1 MKKMLTKK
9 KMSILQSVLIVVMV
23 FCMVVGCASTQ
34 ATSGENVQN
43 ETKSETAEKTEA
55 TTIVADAYADIEIEG
70 YGTIFVALDSSAA
83 PVTVENFVKLAES
96 GFYDGLTFH
105 RIMKDFM
112 VQGGDPNGNGTGGSG
127 ETIVGEFA
135 QNGYENNLSH
145 TRGAISMARAMDFD
159 SASSQF
165 FIVHQDS
172 LFLDGAYAVFGYVTE
187 GMDIVDQICE
197 EAKPTDNNGSIS
209 AEEQPVIKTITISG
223 KEQAEFSFKDL
234 EDHQFYFSSGAGG
247 WRTFL
252 NVDADGRFD
261 GAYSDS
267 DMGSVGEEY
276 PNGTYYYCEFV
287 GKFTEPVKVNDY
299 TYSVKIE
306 ELSTIKEPDTSEIID
321 GVLYAYSTP
330 YGIEGTEEL
339 LIYLPG
345 APTSELPEEY
355 MNWVRNDMEDPEA
368 ETLPFYGLY
377 NEKEQN
383 GFSSYDASA
392 HVEEDI
398 ALLEEWAKTLKDLL
412 ENEDLTQ
419 AEMNE
424 ASSELYATWDS
435 ALNILWNELKEELP
449 DDEFSK
455 LLDEQREWIK
465 AKEDAVAKAGA
476 EYEGGSMYSLVVN
489 MEAADITEKR
499 VNELYEMYQQ
509 LQ

>member
-1 MKKMLTKK
+1 MKKRIFL
-9 KMSILQSVLIVVMV
+9 LLITIGLLAA
-23 FCMVVGCASTQ
+23 GC
-34 ATSGENVQN
+34 G
-43 ETKSETAEKTEA
+43 KTESEEIQIVPEVEISESVEDA
-55 TTIVADAYADIEIEG
+55 TEEQVSQE
-70 YGTIFVALDSSAA
+70 
-83 PVTVENFVKLAES
+83 
-96 GFYDGLTFH
+96 
-105 RIMKDFM
+105 
-112 VQGGDPNGNGTGGSG
+112 
-127 ETIVGEFA
+127 ETITEEQDA
-135 QNGYENNLSH
+135 QKEN
-145 TRGAISMARAMDFD
+145 
-159 SASSQF
+159 
-165 FIVHQDS
+165 
-172 LFLDGAYAVFGYVTE
+172 
-187 GMDIVDQICE
+187 
-197 EAKPTDNNGSIS
+197 S
-209 AEEQPVIKTITISG
+209 AEEDVLKL
-223 KEQAEFSFKDL
+223 SFKDL

-252 NVDADGRFD
+252 NIDADGRFD

-267 DMGSVGEEY
+267 EMGSVGEDY
-276 PNGTYYYCEFV
+276 PNGTYYLCEFI
-287 GKFTEPVKVNDY
+287 GKFSNLTQVNDY
-299 TYSVKIE
+299 TYSVEIE

-321 GVLYAYSTP
+321 GMLYQYSTP

-345 APTSELPEEY
+345 APTSELPEAY
-355 MNWVRNDMEDPEA
+355 MDWIRFSMEDPEA
-368 ETLPFYGLY
+368 EELPFYGLY

-465 AKEDAVAKAGA
+465 SKEEAVAKAGA

>member
-1 MKKMLTKK
+1 MKKIIFL
-9 KMSILQSVLIVVMV
+9 LLITIGLLAA
-23 FCMVVGCASTQ
+23 GC
-34 ATSGENVQN
+34 G
-43 ETKSETAEKTEA
+43 KTESEEIQIVPEVEISESVEDA
-55 TTIVADAYADIEIEG
+55 TEEQVSQE
-70 YGTIFVALDSSAA
+70 
-83 PVTVENFVKLAES
+83 
-96 GFYDGLTFH
+96 
-105 RIMKDFM
+105 
-112 VQGGDPNGNGTGGSG
+112 
-127 ETIVGEFA
+127 ETITEEQDA
-135 QNGYENNLSH
+135 QEEN
-145 TRGAISMARAMDFD
+145 A
-159 SASSQF
+159 
-165 FIVHQDS
+165 
-172 LFLDGAYAVFGYVTE
+172 
-187 GMDIVDQICE
+187 
-197 EAKPTDNNGSIS
+197 
-209 AEEQPVIKTITISG
+209 AEEDVLKL
-223 KEQAEFSFKDL
+223 SFKDL

-252 NVDADGRFD
+252 NIDADGRFD

-267 DMGSVGEEY
+267 EMGSVGEGY
-276 PNGTYYYCEFV
+276 PNGTYYLCEFV
-287 GKFTEPVKVNDY
+287 GKFSNLTKVNDY

-321 GVLYAYSTP
+321 GMLYQYSTP

-345 APTSELPEEY
+345 APTGELPEAY
-355 MNWVRNDMEDPEA
+355 MDWVRFSMEDPEA

-377 NEKEQN
+377 NVKEQN
-383 GFSSYDASA
+383 GFSSYDTGA

-412 ENEDLTQ
+412 ENEELTQ

-424 ASSELYATWDS
+424 TSAELYATWDS

-465 AKEDAVAKAGA
+465 SKEEAVAKAGA

>member
-1 MKKMLTKK
+1 MKKRLF
-9 KMSILQSVLIVVMV
+9 ILLIAI
-23 FCMVVGCASTQ
+23 CLLAAGC
-34 ATSGENVQN
+34 G
-43 ETKSETAEKTEA
+43 KTEKE
-55 TTIVADAYADIEIEG
+55 EIQIIPEE
-70 YGTIFVALDSSAA
+70 TM
-83 PVTVENFVKLAES
+83 E
-96 GFYDGLTFH
+96 
-105 RIMKDFM
+105 
-112 VQGGDPNGNGTGGSG
+112 
-127 ETIVGEFA
+127 ETISQEEIIVEKETSEF
-135 QNGYENNLSH
+135 L
-145 TRGAISMARAMDFD
+145 
-159 SASSQF
+159 
-165 FIVHQDS
+165 
-172 LFLDGAYAVFGYVTE
+172 
-187 GMDIVDQICE
+187 
-197 EAKPTDNNGSIS
+197 
-209 AEEQPVIKTITISG
+209 
-223 KEQAEFSFKDL
+223 FKDL
-234 EDHQFYFSSGAGG
+234 EDHQFCFSSGAGG

-252 NVDADGRFD
+252 NIDADGHFD

-267 DMGSVGEEY
+267 EMGSVGEGY

-299 TYSVKIE
+299 TYSVEIE
-306 ELSTIKEPDTSEIID
+306 ELSTIKEADTKEIID
-321 GVLYAYSTP
+321 GVLYEYCMP
-330 YGIEGTEEL
+330 FGIDGAEEL

-345 APTSELPEEY
+345 APTSELPEAY
-355 MNWVRNDMEDPEA
+355 MDWVRFSMEDPEA

-377 NEKEQN
+377 NVKEQN
-383 GFSSYDASA
+383 GFSSYDTGA

-455 LLDEQREWIK
+455 LLEEQREWIK

-476 EYEGGSMYSLVVN
+476 EYEGGSMHSMAVN

-499 VNELYEMYQQ
+499 VNELYEIYQQ

>member
-1 MKKMLTKK
+1 MKKRIFL
-9 KMSILQSVLIVVMV
+9 LLITIGLLAA
-23 FCMVVGCASTQ
+23 GCGKDKTVEVQKIPQ
-34 ATSGENVQN
+34 AEG
-43 ETKSETAEKTEA
+43 SETLDEVREEELPQVETE
-55 TTIVADAYADIEIEG
+55 
-70 YGTIFVALDSSAA
+70 
-83 PVTVENFVKLAES
+83 VEVEES
-96 GFYDGLTFH
+96 VDT
-105 RIMKDFM
+105 
-112 VQGGDPNGNGTGGSG
+112 Q
-127 ETIVGEFA
+127 
-135 QNGYENNLSH
+135 
-145 TRGAISMARAMDFD
+145 
-159 SASSQF
+159 
-165 FIVHQDS
+165 
-172 LFLDGAYAVFGYVTE
+172 VFG
-187 GMDIVDQICE
+187 
-197 EAKPTDNNGSIS
+197 
-209 AEEQPVIKTITISG
+209 
-223 KEQAEFSFKDL
+223 FKDL

-252 NVDADGRFD
+252 NIDADGRFD

-267 DMGSVGEEY
+267 EMGSVGEDY
-276 PNGTYYYCEFV
+276 PNGTYYLCEFV
-287 GKFTEPVKVNDY
+287 GKFSNLTQVNDY
-299 TYSVKIE
+299 TYSVEIE
-306 ELSTIKEPDTSEIID
+306 ELSTIKEPNTSEIID
-321 GVLYAYSTP
+321 GMLYQYSTP
-330 YGIEGTEEL
+330 YGIEGAEKL

-345 APTSELPEEY
+345 APISELPEAY
-355 MNWVRNDMEDPEA
+355 MDWVRFSMEDPET

-476 EYEGGSMYSLVVN
+476 EYEGGSMYALVVN

>member
-1 MKKMLTKK
+1 MKKRLF
-9 KMSILQSVLIVVMV
+9 ILLIAIGLLAA
-23 FCMVVGCASTQ
+23 GC
-34 ATSGENVQN
+34 G
-43 ETKSETAEKTEA
+43 KTEKE
-55 TTIVADAYADIEIEG
+55 EIQIIPEE
-70 YGTIFVALDSSAA
+70 TM
-83 PVTVENFVKLAES
+83 E
-96 GFYDGLTFH
+96 
-105 RIMKDFM
+105 
-112 VQGGDPNGNGTGGSG
+112 
-127 ETIVGEFA
+127 ETISQEEIIVEKETSEF
-135 QNGYENNLSH
+135 L
-145 TRGAISMARAMDFD
+145 
-159 SASSQF
+159 
-165 FIVHQDS
+165 
-172 LFLDGAYAVFGYVTE
+172 
-187 GMDIVDQICE
+187 
-197 EAKPTDNNGSIS
+197 
-209 AEEQPVIKTITISG
+209 
-223 KEQAEFSFKDL
+223 FKDL
-234 EDHQFYFSSGAGG
+234 EDHQFCFSSGAGG

-252 NVDADGRFD
+252 NIDADGHFD

-267 DMGSVGEEY
+267 EMGSVGEGY

-299 TYSVKIE
+299 TYSVEIE
-306 ELSTIKEPDTSEIID
+306 ELSTIKEADTKEIID
-321 GVLYAYSTP
+321 GVLYEYCMP
-330 YGIEGTEEL
+330 FGIDGAEEL

-345 APTSELPEEY
+345 APTSELPEAY
-355 MNWVRNDMEDPEA
+355 MDWVRFSMEDPEA

-377 NEKEQN
+377 NVKEQN
-383 GFSSYDASA
+383 GFSSYDTGA

-465 AKEDAVAKAGA
+465 AKEDAVVKAGA

>member
-1 MKKMLTKK
+1 MKKRLF
-9 KMSILQSVLIVVMV
+9 ILLIAI
-23 FCMVVGCASTQ
+23 CLLAAGC
-34 ATSGENVQN
+34 G
-43 ETKSETAEKTEA
+43 KTEKEEIQIIPEE
-55 TTIVADAYADIEIEG
+55 TMEETISQEEIIVEKETSEFLFKDIED
-70 YGTIFVALDSSAA
+70 Y
-83 PVTVENFVKLAES
+83 
-96 GFYDGLTFH
+96 
-105 RIMKDFM
+105 
-112 VQGGDPNGNGTGGSG
+112 
-127 ETIVGEFA
+127 
-135 QNGYENNLSH
+135 
-145 TRGAISMARAMDFD
+145 
-159 SASSQF
+159 
-165 FIVHQDS
+165 
-172 LFLDGAYAVFGYVTE
+172 
-187 GMDIVDQICE
+187 
-197 EAKPTDNNGSIS
+197 
-209 AEEQPVIKTITISG
+209 
-223 KEQAEFSFKDL
+223 
-234 EDHQFYFSSGAGG
+234 QFYFSSGAGG

-252 NVDADGRFD
+252 NIDADGHFD

-267 DMGSVGEEY
+267 EMGSVGEGY

-299 TYSVKIE
+299 TYSVEIE
-306 ELSTIKEPDTSEIID
+306 ELSTIKEADTKEIID
-321 GVLYAYSTP
+321 GVLYEYCMP
-330 YGIEGTEEL
+330 FGIDGAEEL

-345 APTSELPEEY
+345 APTSELPEAY
-355 MNWVRNDMEDPEA
+355 MDWVRFSMEDPEA

-377 NEKEQN
+377 NVKEQN
-383 GFSSYDASA
+383 GFSSYDTGA

-499 VNELYEMYQQ
+499 VNELYEIYQQ

>member
-1 MKKMLTKK
+1 MKKRIFL
-9 KMSILQSVLIVVMV
+9 LLITIGLLAA
-23 FCMVVGCASTQ
+23 GC
-34 ATSGENVQN
+34 G
-43 ETKSETAEKTEA
+43 KTESEEIQIVPEVEISESVEDA
-55 TTIVADAYADIEIEG
+55 TEEQVSQE
-70 YGTIFVALDSSAA
+70 
-83 PVTVENFVKLAES
+83 
-96 GFYDGLTFH
+96 
-105 RIMKDFM
+105 
-112 VQGGDPNGNGTGGSG
+112 
-127 ETIVGEFA
+127 ETITEEQDA
-135 QNGYENNLSH
+135 QEEN
-145 TRGAISMARAMDFD
+145 A
-159 SASSQF
+159 
-165 FIVHQDS
+165 
-172 LFLDGAYAVFGYVTE
+172 
-187 GMDIVDQICE
+187 
-197 EAKPTDNNGSIS
+197 
-209 AEEQPVIKTITISG
+209 AEEDVLKL
-223 KEQAEFSFKDL
+223 SFKDL

-252 NVDADGRFD
+252 NIDADGRFD

-267 DMGSVGEEY
+267 EMGSVGEGY
-276 PNGTYYYCEFV
+276 PNGTYYLCEFV
-287 GKFTEPVKVNDY
+287 GKFSNLTKVNDY

-321 GVLYAYSTP
+321 GMLYQYSTP

-345 APTSELPEEY
+345 APTGELPEAY
-355 MNWVRNDMEDPEA
+355 MDWVRFSMEDPEA

-377 NEKEQN
+377 NVKEQN
-383 GFSSYDASA
+383 GFSSYDTGA

-412 ENEDLTQ
+412 ENEELTQ

-424 ASSELYATWDS
+424 TSAELYATWDS

-465 AKEDAVAKAGA
+465 SKEEAVAKAGA

>member
-1 MKKMLTKK
+1 M
-9 KMSILQSVLIVVMV
+9 
-23 FCMVVGCASTQ
+23 
-34 ATSGENVQN
+34 E
-43 ETKSETAEKTEA
+43 
-55 TTIVADAYADIEIEG
+55 
-70 YGTIFVALDSSAA
+70 
-83 PVTVENFVKLAES
+83 
-96 GFYDGLTFH
+96 
-105 RIMKDFM
+105 
-112 VQGGDPNGNGTGGSG
+112 
-127 ETIVGEFA
+127 ETISQEEIIVEKETSEF
-135 QNGYENNLSH
+135 L
-145 TRGAISMARAMDFD
+145 
-159 SASSQF
+159 
-165 FIVHQDS
+165 
-172 LFLDGAYAVFGYVTE
+172 
-187 GMDIVDQICE
+187 
-197 EAKPTDNNGSIS
+197 
-209 AEEQPVIKTITISG
+209 
-223 KEQAEFSFKDL
+223 FKDL
-234 EDHQFYFSSGAGG
+234 EDHQFCFSSGAGG

-252 NVDADGRFD
+252 NIDADGHFD

-267 DMGSVGEEY
+267 EMGSIGEGY

-299 TYSVKIE
+299 TYSVEIE
-306 ELSTIKEPDTSEIID
+306 ELSTIKEADTKEIID
-321 GVLYAYSTP
+321 GVLYEYCMP
-330 YGIEGTEEL
+330 FGIDGAEEL

-345 APTSELPEEY
+345 APTSELPEAY
-355 MNWVRNDMEDPEA
+355 MDWVRFSMEDPEA

-377 NEKEQN
+377 NVKEQN
-383 GFSSYDASA
+383 GFSSYDTGA

-455 LLDEQREWIK
+455 LLDEQRAWIK
-465 AKEDAVAKAGA
+465 NKEDAVAKAGA

-499 VNELYEMYQQ
+499 VYELYEIYQQ

>member
-1 MKKMLTKK
+1 MKKRLF
-9 KMSILQSVLIVVMV
+9 ILLIAI
-23 FCMVVGCASTQ
+23 CLLAAGC
-34 ATSGENVQN
+34 G
-43 ETKSETAEKTEA
+43 KTEKE
-55 TTIVADAYADIEIEG
+55 EIQIIPEE
-70 YGTIFVALDSSAA
+70 TM
-83 PVTVENFVKLAES
+83 E
-96 GFYDGLTFH
+96 
-105 RIMKDFM
+105 
-112 VQGGDPNGNGTGGSG
+112 
-127 ETIVGEFA
+127 ETISQEEIIVEKETSEF
-135 QNGYENNLSH
+135 L
-145 TRGAISMARAMDFD
+145 
-159 SASSQF
+159 
-165 FIVHQDS
+165 
-172 LFLDGAYAVFGYVTE
+172 
-187 GMDIVDQICE
+187 
-197 EAKPTDNNGSIS
+197 
-209 AEEQPVIKTITISG
+209 
-223 KEQAEFSFKDL
+223 FKDL
-234 EDHQFYFSSGAGG
+234 EDHQFCFSSGAGG

-252 NVDADGRFD
+252 NIDADGHFD

-267 DMGSVGEEY
+267 EMGSVGEGY

-299 TYSVKIE
+299 TYSVEIE
-306 ELSTIKEPDTSEIID
+306 ELSTIKEADTKEIID
-321 GVLYAYSTP
+321 GVLYEYCMP
-330 YGIEGTEEL
+330 FGIDGAEEL

-345 APTSELPEEY
+345 APTSELPEAY
-355 MNWVRNDMEDPEA
+355 MDWVRFSMEDPEA
-368 ETLPFYGLY
+368 EELPFYGLY

-383 GFSSYDASA
+383 GFSSYDTGA

>member
-1 MKKMLTKK
+1 MKKRLFILLIAICLLT
-9 KMSILQSVLIVVMV
+9 
-23 FCMVVGCASTQ
+23 VGC
-34 ATSGENVQN
+34 G
-43 ETKSETAEKTEA
+43 KTEKE
-55 TTIVADAYADIEIEG
+55 EIQIIPEE
-70 YGTIFVALDSSAA
+70 TM
-83 PVTVENFVKLAES
+83 E
-96 GFYDGLTFH
+96 
-105 RIMKDFM
+105 
-112 VQGGDPNGNGTGGSG
+112 
-127 ETIVGEFA
+127 ETISQEEIIVEKETSEF
-135 QNGYENNLSH
+135 L
-145 TRGAISMARAMDFD
+145 
-159 SASSQF
+159 
-165 FIVHQDS
+165 
-172 LFLDGAYAVFGYVTE
+172 
-187 GMDIVDQICE
+187 
-197 EAKPTDNNGSIS
+197 
-209 AEEQPVIKTITISG
+209 
-223 KEQAEFSFKDL
+223 FKDL
-234 EDHQFYFSSGAGG
+234 EDHQFCFSSGAGG

-252 NVDADGRFD
+252 NIDADGHFD

-267 DMGSVGEEY
+267 EMGSVGEDY
-276 PNGTYYYCEFV
+276 PNGTYYLCEFV
-287 GKFTEPVKVNDY
+287 GKFSNLTQVNDY

-306 ELSTIKEPDTSEIID
+306 ELSTIKEPNTNEIID
-321 GVLYAYSTP
+321 GVLYEYCMP
-330 YGIEGTEEL
+330 FGIDGAEEL

-345 APTSELPEEY
+345 APTSELPEAY
-355 MNWVRNDMEDPEA
+355 MDWVRFSMEDPEA
-368 ETLPFYGLY
+368 EELPFYGLY

-383 GFSSYDASA
+383 GFSSYDTGA

-476 EYEGGSMYSLVVN
+476 EYEGGSMYALVVN

>member
-1 MKKMLTKK
+1 MKKRLFILLIAICLLT
-9 KMSILQSVLIVVMV
+9 
-23 FCMVVGCASTQ
+23 VGC
-34 ATSGENVQN
+34 G
-43 ETKSETAEKTEA
+43 KTEKE
-55 TTIVADAYADIEIEG
+55 EIQIIPEE
-70 YGTIFVALDSSAA
+70 TM
-83 PVTVENFVKLAES
+83 E
-96 GFYDGLTFH
+96 
-105 RIMKDFM
+105 
-112 VQGGDPNGNGTGGSG
+112 
-127 ETIVGEFA
+127 ETISQEEIIVEKETSEF
-135 QNGYENNLSH
+135 L
-145 TRGAISMARAMDFD
+145 
-159 SASSQF
+159 
-165 FIVHQDS
+165 
-172 LFLDGAYAVFGYVTE
+172 
-187 GMDIVDQICE
+187 
-197 EAKPTDNNGSIS
+197 
-209 AEEQPVIKTITISG
+209 
-223 KEQAEFSFKDL
+223 FKDL
-234 EDHQFYFSSGAGG
+234 EDHQFCFSSGAGG

-252 NVDADGRFD
+252 NIDADGHFD

-267 DMGSVGEEY
+267 EMGSVGEDY
-276 PNGTYYYCEFV
+276 PNGTYYLCEFV
-287 GKFTEPVKVNDY
+287 GKFSNLTQVNDY
-299 TYSVKIE
+299 TYSVEIE
-306 ELSTIKEPDTSEIID
+306 ELSTIKEPNTSEIID
-321 GVLYAYSTP
+321 GMLYQYSTP
-330 YGIEGTEEL
+330 YGIEGAEEL
-339 LIYLPG
+339 LIFLPG
-345 APTSELPEEY
+345 APTSELPEAY
-355 MNWVRNDMEDPEA
+355 MDWVRFSMEDPDA
-368 ETLPFYGLY
+368 EKLPFYGLY

>member
-1 MKKMLTKK
+1 MKKRLF
-9 KMSILQSVLIVVMV
+9 ILLIAI
-23 FCMVVGCASTQ
+23 CLLAAGC
-34 ATSGENVQN
+34 G
-43 ETKSETAEKTEA
+43 KTEKEEIQIIPEE
-55 TTIVADAYADIEIEG
+55 TMEETISQEEIIVEKETSEFLFKDIED
-70 YGTIFVALDSSAA
+70 Y
-83 PVTVENFVKLAES
+83 
-96 GFYDGLTFH
+96 
-105 RIMKDFM
+105 
-112 VQGGDPNGNGTGGSG
+112 
-127 ETIVGEFA
+127 
-135 QNGYENNLSH
+135 
-145 TRGAISMARAMDFD
+145 
-159 SASSQF
+159 
-165 FIVHQDS
+165 
-172 LFLDGAYAVFGYVTE
+172 
-187 GMDIVDQICE
+187 
-197 EAKPTDNNGSIS
+197 
-209 AEEQPVIKTITISG
+209 
-223 KEQAEFSFKDL
+223 
-234 EDHQFYFSSGAGG
+234 QFYFSSGAGG

-252 NVDADGRFD
+252 NIDADGHFD

-267 DMGSVGEEY
+267 EMGSVGEGY

-299 TYSVKIE
+299 TYSVEIE
-306 ELSTIKEPDTSEIID
+306 ELSTIKEADTKEIID
-321 GVLYAYSTP
+321 GVLYEYCMP
-330 YGIEGTEEL
+330 FGIDGAEEL

-345 APTSELPEEY
+345 APTSELPEAY
-355 MNWVRNDMEDPEA
+355 MDWVRFSMEDPEA

-377 NEKEQN
+377 NVKEQN
-383 GFSSYDASA
+383 GFSSYETGA

-499 VNELYEMYQQ
+499 VNELYEIYQQ

>member
-1 MKKMLTKK
+1 MKKRLF
-9 KMSILQSVLIVVMV
+9 ILLIAI
-23 FCMVVGCASTQ
+23 CLLAAGC
-34 ATSGENVQN
+34 G
-43 ETKSETAEKTEA
+43 KTEKEEIQIIPEE
-55 TTIVADAYADIEIEG
+55 TMEETISQEEIIVEKETSEFLFKDIED
-70 YGTIFVALDSSAA
+70 Y
-83 PVTVENFVKLAES
+83 
-96 GFYDGLTFH
+96 
-105 RIMKDFM
+105 
-112 VQGGDPNGNGTGGSG
+112 
-127 ETIVGEFA
+127 
-135 QNGYENNLSH
+135 
-145 TRGAISMARAMDFD
+145 
-159 SASSQF
+159 
-165 FIVHQDS
+165 
-172 LFLDGAYAVFGYVTE
+172 
-187 GMDIVDQICE
+187 
-197 EAKPTDNNGSIS
+197 
-209 AEEQPVIKTITISG
+209 
-223 KEQAEFSFKDL
+223 
-234 EDHQFYFSSGAGG
+234 QFYFSSGAGG

-252 NVDADGRFD
+252 NIDADGHFD

-267 DMGSVGEEY
+267 EMGSVGEGY

-299 TYSVKIE
+299 TYSVEIE
-306 ELSTIKEPDTSEIID
+306 ELSTIKEADTKEIID
-321 GVLYAYSTP
+321 GVLYEYCMP
-330 YGIEGTEEL
+330 FGIDGAEEL

-345 APTSELPEEY
+345 APTSELPEAY
-355 MNWVRNDMEDPEA
+355 MDWVRFSMEDPEA

-377 NEKEQN
+377 NVKEQN
-383 GFSSYDASA
+383 GFSSYETGA

-476 EYEGGSMYSLVVN
+476 EYEGGSMHSLVVN

-499 VNELYEMYQQ
+499 VNELYEIYQQ

>member
-1 MKKMLTKK
+1 MKKR
-9 KMSILQSVLIVVMV
+9 
-23 FCMVVGCASTQ
+23 
-34 ATSGENVQN
+34 
-43 ETKSETAEKTEA
+43 
-55 TTIVADAYADIEIEG
+55 
-70 YGTIFVALDSSAA
+70 IFL
-83 PVTVENFVKLAES
+83 L
-96 GFYDGLTFH
+96 L
-105 RIMKDFM
+105 
-112 VQGGDPNGNGTGGSG
+112 
-127 ETIVGEFA
+127 
-135 QNGYENNLSH
+135 
-145 TRGAISMARAMDFD
+145 
-159 SASSQF
+159 
-165 FIVHQDS
+165 
-172 LFLDGAYAVFGYVTE
+172 
-187 GMDIVDQICE
+187 
-197 EAKPTDNNGSIS
+197 
-209 AEEQPVIKTITISG
+209 ITISLFAAGCG
-223 KEQAEFSFKDL
+223 KDETIEVQKIPQAESSETLDEVREEELPQVETEVEVEESVDTQAFGFKDL

-252 NVDADGRFD
+252 NIDADGRFD

-267 DMGSVGEEY
+267 EMGSVGEDY
-276 PNGTYYYCEFV
+276 PNGTYYLCEFI
-287 GKFTEPVKVNDY
+287 GKFSNLTQVNDY

-306 ELSTIKEPDTSEIID
+306 ELSTIKEPNTSEIID
-321 GVLYAYSTP
+321 GVLYEYCMP
-330 YGIEGTEEL
+330 FGIDGAEKL

-345 APTSELPEEY
+345 APTSELPEAY
-355 MNWVRNDMEDPEA
+355 MDWVRFSMEDPDA
-368 ETLPFYGLY
+368 EKLPFYGLY

-383 GFSSYDASA
+383 GFSSYDAGA